1 MKRQVGS
8 WDPGREKPVDGRP
21 AIGDDQRM
29 FRQPFFELVS
39 AVADAPKAAVV
50 LLASPA
56 AASASACLDGAR
68 L

>member
-1 MKRQVGS
+1 
-8 WDPGREKPVDGRP
+8 
-21 AIGDDQRM
+21 M

-50 LLASPA
+50 FLASPA
-56 AASASACLDGAR
+56 AACASACLDGAR